1 MDKPLQNSAVPRDEA
16 SLEPFMRIVLA
27 MLGVLNL
34 LRGGVQWLA
43 PDSGAG
49 SMAGMVLS
57 TSSAPNIIFLLAADG
72 ISQFAWGVVYLYIAL
87 RERRFMGAIFLL
99 EALKSGALLFT
110 EYVTKAP
117 VAPIPGR
124 YLHMTTFVTAAA
136 IVLLSLRQTSESMQE
151 FP

>member
-1 MDKPLQNSAVPRDEA
+1 VDKPLPQTATPKDDG

-34 LRGGVQWLA
+34 LYGCVQWVA
-43 PDSGAG
+43 PESGAG
-49 SMAGMVLS
+49 SIAGMDLS
-57 TSSAPNIIFLLAADG
+57 TSSAPNIVYLLAAAG
-72 ISQFAWGVVYLYIAL
+72 ISQVAWGVVYLYIAL
-87 RERRFMGAIFLL
+87 RERRLLYSIFLL

-110 EYVTKAP
+110 EYVTKPP
-117 VAPIPGR
+117 VVPLPGR

-136 IVLLSLRQTSESMQE
+136 IVLLSLRQTSESLQE

>member
-1 MDKPLQNSAVPRDEA
+1 VDKPLPQTATPKDDG

-34 LRGGVQWLA
+34 LYGCVQWVA
-43 PDSGAG
+43 PESGAG
-49 SMAGMVLS
+49 SIAGMDLS
-57 TSSAPNIIFLLAADG
+57 TSSAPNIVYLLAAAG
-72 ISQFAWGVVYLYIAL
+72 ISQVAWGVVYLYIAL
-87 RERRFMGAIFLL
+87 RERRLLYSIFLL

-110 EYVTKAP
+110 EYVTKP
-117 VAPIPGR
+117 PIVPIPGR

-136 IVLLSLRQTSESMQE
+136 IVLLSLRQTSESLQE

>member
-1 MDKPLQNSAVPRDEA
+1 VDKPLQHTATPKDEG

-27 MLGVLNL
+27 ILGVLNL
-34 LRGGVQWLA
+34 LYGGVHWLA
-43 PDSGAG
+43 PESSAG
-49 SMAGMVLS
+49 SMAGMDLS

-87 RERRFMGAIFLL
+87 RQRRFLGAMFLL

-110 EYVTKAP
+110 EYVTKPP

-136 IVLLSLRQTSESMQE
+136 IVLLSLRQTSESVQE

>member
-1 MDKPLQNSAVPRDEA
+1 MDKPLQSSASPRGEV
-16 SLEPFMRIVLA
+16 SLEPFMMIILVVL
-27 MLGVLNL
+27 GIINF
-34 LRGGVQWLA
+34 LRGGVHWLV

-49 SMAGMVLS
+49 SIAGMDLS

-72 ISQFAWGVVYLYIAL
+72 IGQFAWGAVYLYIAL

-99 EALKSGALLFT
+99 EALKSGAILFT
-110 EYVTKAP
+110 EYVTKPP

-124 YLHMTTFVTAAA
+124 FLQMTTFVTTAA
-136 IVLLSLRQTSESMQE
+136 IVLLSLRRPSQSVQE